1 MPLAEAESIFAGQDF
16 YVPHFQVK
24 VAGRPLGQGFIR
36 DILSVTYKDN
46 IKEIDSFEITI
57 NNWDAERRAFKYS
70 DSDLFNPGK
79 EVELWMGYYGEQR
92 QRLMIRGTITALR
105 PSFPSGGG
113 STLGV
118 SGLNVLHKLRDTHRT
133 VVYEKMT
140 DAEIAKQIGNPDRL
154 NIKIKTD
161 GVDDTT
167 RYDYIIQDNEYD
179 IIFLMQRARRI
190 GYDLLVEEE
199 GTDGQSVPTVLLFKR
214 SVDVRQITYQLTY
227 GRTLIEFKPE
237 LTTANQV
244 SEVTVRGWDSLN
256 KKKIEYTAKRTNISV
271 KSEEAIEQSFKQRRE
286 VIATKP
292 IQSEEEAKT
301 LATRT
306 LEENAKDMV
315 KGSGSTVGL
324 TSLRAGTVLQIDGLG
339 DRFSGR
345 YFVTGTTHSIGDGGY
360 TTQFDC
366 RREEV

>member
-1 MPLAEAESIFAGQDF
+1 MPLAEAESIFVGQDF

-24 VAGRPLGQGFIR
+24 IAGRPQGQGVIR
-36 DILSVTYKDN
+36 DILSVSYKDN
-46 IKEIDSFEITI
+46 IKEIDTFEINI

-79 EVELWMGYYGEQR
+79 ELELWMGYYGKER

-118 SGLNVLHKLRDTHRT
+118 SGLNVLHKLRDEQRT
-133 VVYEKMT
+133 KVYEDMT
-140 DAEIAKQIGNPDRL
+140 DTQIAKQIEGRL
-154 NIKIKTD
+154 GVTIKTD
-161 GVDDTT
+161 GVQDAT

-199 GTDGQSVPTVLLFKR
+199 GKDGQSAPTVLLFKR
-214 SVDVRQITYQLTY
+214 SVDVRQVTYQLTY

-244 SEVTVRGWDSLN
+244 GEVTVRGWDSVN
-256 KKKIEYTAKRTNISV
+256 KKKIEYTAKRADITV
-271 KSEEAIEQSFKQRRE
+271 KSEAAIEQAFKQRKE

-292 IQSEEEAKT
+292 IQSEDEAKT

-306 LEENAKDMV
+306 LEEIAKDMV

-324 TSLRAGTVLQIDGLG
+324 TSLRAGSVLRIDGLG
-339 DRFSGR
+339 ERFSGR